1 MLAHAHVTQTPTCA
15 STCTCTFTC
24 LQSEW
29 DLASGRAPDYAGV
42 MVSLAT
48 DALRSRPRGDRR
60 VLMLGLGGGSAPGE
74 DYVLMDLGASRSTC
88 PVSHAP
94 MVPL

>member
-60 VLMLGLGGGSAPGE
+60 VLADFSVKETPLALRACFGAACFGG
-74 DYVLMDLGASRSTC
+74 
-88 PVSHAP
+88 
-94 MVPL
+94 